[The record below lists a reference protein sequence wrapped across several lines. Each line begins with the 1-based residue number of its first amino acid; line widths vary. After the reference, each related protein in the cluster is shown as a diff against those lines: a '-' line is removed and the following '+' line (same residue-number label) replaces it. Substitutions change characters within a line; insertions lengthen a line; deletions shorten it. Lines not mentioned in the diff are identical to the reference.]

1 MKDDVVLQWHPCCY
15 MISKLWN
22 IRLYNPEFIPKDVDV
37 AANTDM
43 EG

>member
-1 MKDDVVLQWHPCCY
+1 

-22 IRLYNPEFIPKDVDV
+22 IRLYNPEYSTKDIDA